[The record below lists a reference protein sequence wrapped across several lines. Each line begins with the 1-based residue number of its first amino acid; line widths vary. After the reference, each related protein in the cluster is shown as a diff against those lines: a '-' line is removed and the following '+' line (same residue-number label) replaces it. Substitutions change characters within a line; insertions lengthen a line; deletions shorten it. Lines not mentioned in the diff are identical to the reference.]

1 MTKISVSWY
10 QPMAG
15 FIFPGTKRR
24 SMNQEQV
31 TRRRIELD
39 VKNIGGISQ
48 TTVEIR
54 PGTTVLTG
62 RNATNRTSLLQSM
75 MAALGSTKT
84 PLKADAEEGR
94 VELTVDDQTHTRT
107 VARQNGALVTG
118 GDPYLDD
125 PTTADLFAFL
135 IESNEARRAVAR
147 ADDLRDIIMR
157 PIDTDDIESRI
168 RSLRDE
174 RDRIEREL
182 SNIQTFKQKLPE
194 LEQRRSELES
204 RIAEKRDELA
214 EIEEDIDEKDGEIE
228 GQNRKK
234 EELETK
240 LGELRDV
247 RSQLQRVRNQITTQ
261 EQSIDALQDER
272 ESIEAELAE
281 LDPVPDTDLD
291 ELDDE
296 VTRLRSRR
304 ATIDESL
311 DQLQTVI
318 QFNQNLL
325 DNDLDL
331 FDDVNETDDTTD
343 TTVTDELLGADDL
356 TCWTCGSDITTDQVE
371 VMIERFQDLHSRY
384 ISERTEL
391 DDQIS
396 SLQADQSELEERQ
409 RQREQL
415 QSRLDQIDTELEDSR
430 TDLADL
436 KDQRDDLISKVE
448 TLESDVEE
456 IQSTEDHSELIDSHK
471 KANELEVE
479 IDQLTSK
486 RSDVDD
492 EIDRLE
498 TEIEELDRL
507 QTRQEEIQDE
517 IEDLRTKIDRI
528 ERAAIDEFNGHIE
541 TMLEILEYENLERIW
556 LERTE
561 RQERDGRRKVT
572 TTHFEMHVV
581 RSTSDGA
588 VFEDNISHLSESE
601 REVTGLVFALAGY
614 LAHDLHEDLPV
625 MLIDSIE
632 AIDPTRI
639 ASLLEY
645 LTDYIDYL
653 VVALL
658 EDDAQML
665 PDDYQYINEI

>member
-1 MTKISVSWY
+1 M
-10 QPMAG
+10 PG
-15 FIFPGTKRR
+15 FIYIGVIFY
-24 SMNQEQV
+24 SVNQENV
-31 TRRRIELD
+31 VKRWVKLD
-39 VKNIGGISQ
+39 VENIGGIDQ

-75 MAALGSTKT
+75 MAALGSAKT

-94 VELTVDDQTHTRT
+94 VELTIDDQTYTRT
-107 VARQNGALVTG
+107 VSRQNGALVTG
-118 GDPYLDD
+118 GNPYLDD

-168 RSLRDE
+168 NSLRDE
-174 RDRIEREL
+174 RDGIEREL
-182 SNIQTFKQKLPE
+182 SNIQAFKQKLPE
-194 LEQRRSELES
+194 LEQRRSELDS

-214 EIEEDIDEKDGEIE
+214 EIEKHIDEKDGVIE
-228 GQNRKK
+228 GQTRKK
-234 EELETK
+234 EKLETK
-240 LGELRDV
+240 LRELREV

-272 ESIEAELAE
+272 ESIETELDE
-281 LDPVPDTDLD
+281 LDPVPDADLD
-291 ELDDE
+291 ELDEE

-304 ATIDESL
+304 AAIDESL

-325 DNDLDL
+325 DNDLGL
-331 FDDVNETDDTTD
+331 FDDFHEDNDTTD
-343 TTVTDELLGADDL
+343 TTVTDELLGVDDL

-371 VMIERFQDLHSRY
+371 TMINRFQDLHSEH
-384 ISERTEL
+384 ISERTDV

-415 QSRLDQIDTELEDSR
+415 QSRLDQIDTEIEDCR
-430 TDLADL
+430 TDLAAL
-436 KDQRDDLISKVE
+436 RDQRDDLISKVE
-448 TLESDVEE
+448 TLESDVEDV
-456 IQSTEDHSELIDSHK
+456 QSTEDHSELIDSHK
-471 KANELEVE
+471 QANELEVE
-479 IDQLTSK
+479 IDQLESK
-486 RSDVDD
+486 RSDVAA
-492 EIDRLE
+492 EIDQLE
-498 TEIEELDRL
+498 TEIDELDQL
-507 QTRQEEIQDE
+507 QARQNEIQNE
-517 IEDLRTKIDRI
+517 IEGLRTKIDRI
-528 ERAAIDEFNGHIE
+528 ERAAIDEFNEHIE
-541 TMLEILEYENLERIW
+541 TLLDILEYENLERIW

-561 RQERDGRRKVT
+561 RQEREGRRKVT
-572 TTHFEMHVV
+572 TTRFEIHVV
-581 RSTSDGA
+581 RSTHDGT
-588 VFEDNISHLSESE
+588 VFEDDITHLSESE

-639 ASLLEY
+639 GFLLEY

-658 EDDAQML
+658 EDDARIL
-665 PDDYQYINEI
+665 PDDYQYITEI